1 VILAEIG
8 RNVAA
13 EHFGGHSMAT
23 AHEPVVSVADAW
35 QGRRNSTHRP
45 REGSRSTI
53 ATLDPDAA
61 AKEVT

>member
-23 AHEPVVSVADAW
+23 AHEPVVSDAW

-61 AKEVT
+61 AKEAT